1 MQESYPMGRLVEYE
15 TGRTVRPA
23 SAADHSAT
31 KRASLRDGDKMLI
44 FTEGRICYVE
54 QERVAEAV

>member
-1 MQESYPMGRLVEYE
+1 MQVYPMGRLVEYE

-23 SAADHSAT
+23 SQADHSAS
-31 KRASLRDGDKMLI
+31 KRAPLRDGEKMLI

-54 QERVAEAV
+54 QRELAEAE

>member
-1 MQESYPMGRLVEYE
+1 MRESYPMGRLVEYE
-15 TGRTVRPA
+15 TGRVVRPA

-31 KRASLRDGDKMLI
+31 KRAPLRDGDKMLI

>member
-1 MQESYPMGRLVEYE
+1 MRECYPMGRLVEYE
-15 TGRTVRPA
+15 TGRTLRPA

-31 KRASLRDGDKMLI
+31 KRAPLRDGDKMLI

>member
-1 MQESYPMGRLVEYE
+1 MRESYSMGRLVEYE

-23 SAADHSAT
+23 SAADHSAA
-31 KRASLRDGDKMLI
+31 KRAPLRDGDKLLI

-54 QERVAEAV
+54 HNEEATV